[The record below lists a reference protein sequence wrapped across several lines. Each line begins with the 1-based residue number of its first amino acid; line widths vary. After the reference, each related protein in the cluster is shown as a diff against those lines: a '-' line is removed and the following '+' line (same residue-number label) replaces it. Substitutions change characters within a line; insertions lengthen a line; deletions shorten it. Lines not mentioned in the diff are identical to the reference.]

1 MVSLGREILCPVLFT
16 TKESDIKTGARGTSA
31 ASDAGSVP
39 PTQVHSPQRPRSL
52 VLAPGSPRA
61 CLGVCVCMCVCVGGG
76 EAGCRQEVGTAWSG
90 ETQPAAHVR

>member
-39 PTQVHSPQRPRSL
+39 PTQVHSRSDRGHWFWLQAPQGP
-52 VLAPGSPRA
+52 VW
-61 CLGVCVCMCVCVGGG
+61 VCVCVCVCV
-76 EAGCRQEVGTAWSG
+76 
-90 ETQPAAHVR
+90 